1 MKKLL
6 FLAFVVAMPIF
17 FFPVHATSQVTVT
30 GPIGDYS
37 EVGDTIVVL
46 LKQNNKVLIV
56 GNTLKKLKDYG
67 PTADR
72 LKTVFLNDIS
82 KAFSERS
89 ISSSAL
95 EVHYFVQDE
104 NKRRIKAEAAEY
116 SEKRVDV
123 PFEILRLKLD
133 LPKYNYTIYNLNTGL
148 RMMVFMNHPDS
159 LLSQLGEVSLNE
171 AIVEATKSKKLIQNY
186 YKVEV
191 ATDSNH
197 VREIKRAGAKS
208 FLVQFVP
215 IIGVTLFGN
224 TLSPV
229 LGSQFDLRFNNKY
242 GIGKYRVGF
251 LFEGFPMI
259 ERTNGEITSIN
270 GMANLECRVL
280 VNTLPFKSKTAY
292 WLGIQAGLL
301 IPSNEQ
307 MFNAPEAF
315 KIGFT
320 TEVMGPFNWSF
331 DLISHPKLE
340 ESIYSLTVRLPF

>member
-1 MKKLL
+1 MKKQL
-6 FLAFVVAMPIF
+6 FYAFVILMPVF
-17 FFPVHATSQVTVT
+17 YLPMLATAQVTVT
-30 GPIGDYS
+30 GPIGEYS
-37 EVGDTIVVL
+37 EVGDTIVIH

-56 GNTLKKLKDYG
+56 GNTLNKLKDFG

-72 LKTVFLNDIS
+72 LKTAFLNDIG
-82 KAFSERS
+82 KAFSERT

-123 PFEILRLKLD
+123 AFEILRLKLD
-133 LPKYNYTIYNLNTGL
+133 LPKFNYTIYNLNTGL
-148 RMMVFMNHPDS
+148 RILVFMNHPDS

-171 AIVEATKSKKLIQNY
+171 AIVEATKNKKLIQNY

-191 ATDSNH
+191 ATDSNY

-208 FLVQFVP
+208 YLFQVVP
-215 IIGVTLFGN
+215 TVGVTLFGN

-229 LGSQFDLRFNNKY
+229 LGSQIDLRFNNKY

-251 LFEGFPMI
+251 LFEGFPII

-270 GMANLECRVL
+270 GMANLECRFL
-280 VNTLPFKSKTAY
+280 FNTLPYKRNNSY
-292 WLGIQAGLL
+292 WLGVQAGFL
-301 IPSNEQ
+301 IPSKDQ
-307 MFNAPEAF
+307 IFNAPEAF
-315 KIGFT
+315 KFGFT
-320 TEVMGPFNWSF
+320 TEVMGPFSWSF
-331 DLISHPKLE
+331 DLISIPKLE
-340 ESIYSLTVRLPF
+340 DSIYSLTVRLPF

>member
-6 FLAFVVAMPIF
+6 FIAFIVAMPIF
-17 FFPVHATSQVTVT
+17 FFPLHTTAQVTVT
-30 GPIGDYS
+30 GPIVDYY
-37 EVGDTIVVL
+37 EVGDTIVVHL
-46 LKQNNKVLIV
+46 MQNNKVLII
-56 GNTLKKLKDYG
+56 GNTLNKLKDFG

-72 LKTVFLNDIS
+72 LKTAFLNDIS
-82 KAFSERS
+82 KAFSERT

-123 PFEILRLKLD
+123 AFEILRLKLD
-133 LPKYNYTIYNLNTGL
+133 LPKYNYTIYNLNTGMRIL
-148 RMMVFMNHPDS
+148 VFMNHPDS
-159 LLSQLGEVSLNE
+159 LISQLGEVSLNE

-191 ATDSNH
+191 ATDSNY

-208 FLVQFVP
+208 YLFQFVP
-215 IIGVTLFGN
+215 TVGVTLFGN

-229 LGSQFDLRFNNKY
+229 LGSQIDLRVNNKY

-251 LFEGFPMI
+251 LFESFPII

-270 GMANLECRVL
+270 GMANLECRFL
-280 VNTLPFKSKTAY
+280 VNTLPYKRNNSY
-292 WLGIQAGLL
+292 WLGVQAGLL
-301 IPSNEQ
+301 IPSNQQ

-315 KIGFT
+315 KFGFT
-320 TEVMGPFNWSF
+320 TEVMGPFSWSF
-331 DLISHPKLE
+331 DLISIPKLE

>member
-6 FLAFVVAMPIF
+6 FIAFIVAMPIF
-17 FFPVHATSQVTVT
+17 FFPVNTTAQVTVI
-30 GPIGDYS
+30 GPISNYY
-37 EVGDTIVVL
+37 EVSDTVVVH
-46 LKQNNKVLIV
+46 LKQNNKVLII
-56 GNTLKKLKDYG
+56 GNTLNKLKDFG

-72 LKTVFLNDIS
+72 LKTAFLNDIS
-82 KAFSERS
+82 KAFSERT
-89 ISSSAL
+89 IGSSAL

-123 PFEILRLKLD
+123 AFEILRLKLD
-133 LPKYNYTIYNLNTGL
+133 LPKYNYTIYNLNTGMRIL
-148 RMMVFMNHPDS
+148 VFMNHPDS
-159 LLSQLGEVSLNE
+159 LISQLGEVSLNE

-191 ATDSNH
+191 ATDSNY
-197 VREIKRAGAKS
+197 VREIKRAGANS
-208 FLVQFVP
+208 YLFQFVP
-215 IIGVTLFGN
+215 TVGVTLFGN

-229 LGSQFDLRFNNKY
+229 LGSQIDLRFNNKY

-251 LFEGFPMI
+251 LFESFPII

-270 GMANLECRVL
+270 GIANLECRFL
-280 VNTLPFKSKTAY
+280 VNTLPYKRNNSY
-292 WLGIQAGLL
+292 WLGFQAGLL
-301 IPSNEQ
+301 IPSNQQ

-315 KIGFT
+315 KFGFT
-320 TEVMGPFNWSF
+320 TEVMGPFSWSF
-331 DLISHPKLE
+331 DLISIPKLE